1 MLFIEYQR
9 NYRSDGMIQV
19 LEFIEYNST
28 YFIIGLSAALI
39 IVIILYIAQIRE
51 YHKHKERYDSLTR
64 GLSGA
69 NIEDLFLKINSEL
82 SSLNRDINLLDDN
95 MEALETRLTF
105 TIQKMGFVRYNAFAD
120 TGSDLSFSITLL
132 DAYNNGF
139 VLTSIYG
146 RDQAVMFAK
155 PIQNANC
162 NVPLSPEEMAA
173 INRALMGESAEK
185 IL

>member
-1 MLFIEYQR
+1 
-9 NYRSDGMIQV
+9 MIQV
-19 LEFIEYNST
+19 LDFIDFNST
-28 YFIIGLSAALI
+28 YFIIGLLVAIL
-39 IVIILYIAQIRE
+39 VVFILYIAQIRE
-51 YHKHKERYDSLTR
+51 YRKHKERYDSLTR

-69 NIEDLFLKINSEL
+69 NIEDLFLRINSEL
-82 SSLNRDINLLDDN
+82 SSINRDINLIEDN
-95 MEALETRLTF
+95 IETIETKVTF

-120 TGSDLSFSITLL
+120 TGSELSFSIALL

-146 RDQAVMFAK
+146 REQAVIFGK

-162 NVPLSPEEMAA
+162 NVPLSPEEMTA

>member
-1 MLFIEYQR
+1 MTQF
-9 NYRSDGMIQV
+9 
-19 LEFIEYNST
+19 LEFIDYNST
-28 YFIIGLSAALI
+28 YFILGLMGAI
-39 IVIILYIAQIRE
+39 FVVMILHITQIRE
-51 YHKHKERYDSLTR
+51 YKKHKERYDSLTR

-69 NIEDLFLKINSEL
+69 NIEDLFIRINTEL
-82 SSLNRDINLLDDN
+82 SSINRDLNLMEDN
-95 MEALETRLTF
+95 IETIETRVSF

-120 TGSDLSFSITLL
+120 TGSELSFSIALL

-146 RDQAVMFAK
+146 REQAVIFGK

>member
-1 MLFIEYQR
+1 
-9 NYRSDGMIQV
+9 MIQV
-19 LEFIEYNST
+19 LEFIEFNST
-28 YFIIGLSAALI
+28 YLILGLL
-39 IVIILYIAQIRE
+39 VVFFLVLILYIAQIRE
-51 YHKHKERYDSLTR
+51 YKKHKERYNSLTR

-69 NIEDLFLKINSEL
+69 NIEDLFLRINSEL
-82 SSLNRDINLLDDN
+82 SSINRDINLIEDN
-95 MEALETRLTF
+95 IEAFETKLSF

-120 TGSDLSFSITLL
+120 TGSELSFSIALL

-146 RDQAVMFAK
+146 REQAVIFGK

>member
-1 MLFIEYQR
+1 MVQLLDFI
-9 NYRSDGMIQV
+9 D
-19 LEFIEYNST
+19 LNST
-28 YFIIGLSAALI
+28 YFIIALSVAFL
-39 IVIILYIAQIRE
+39 VVLILYIAQIRE
-51 YHKHKERYDSLTR
+51 YRKHKERYDSLTR

-69 NIEDLFLKINSEL
+69 NIEDLFIRINSEL
-82 SSLNRDINLLDDN
+82 SSINRDINLIEDN
-95 MEALETRLTF
+95 IETIETKVTF

-120 TGSDLSFSITLL
+120 TGSELSFSIALM

-146 RDQAVMFAK
+146 REQAVMFGK

-162 NVPLSPEEMAA
+162 NVPLSPEEMTA
-173 INRALMGESAEK
+173 INRALMGESSEK

>member
-1 MLFIEYQR
+1 M
-9 NYRSDGMIQV
+9 QV
-19 LEFIEYNST
+19 LDFIDFYST
-28 YFIIGLSAALI
+28 YFIIGLLVAILV
-39 IVIILYIAQIRE
+39 VIILYIAQIRE
-51 YHKHKERYDSLTR
+51 YRKHKERYDSLTR

-82 SSLNRDINLLDDN
+82 SSINRDLNLIEDN
-95 MEALETRLTF
+95 IETIETKVTF

-120 TGSDLSFSITLL
+120 TGSELSFSIALL

-146 RDQAVMFAK
+146 REQAVLFGK

-162 NVPLSPEEMAA
+162 NVPLSPEEMTA
-173 INRALMGESAEK
+173 INRALMGESSEK

>member
-1 MLFIEYQR
+1 M
-9 NYRSDGMIQV
+9 MQV
-19 LEFIEYNST
+19 LDFIDFNST
-28 YFIIGLSAALI
+28 YFIIGLMAAIL
-39 IVIILYIAQIRE
+39 VVFILYVAQIRE
-51 YHKHKERYDSLTR
+51 YRKHKERYDSLTR

-69 NIEDLFLKINSEL
+69 NIEDLFLRINSEL
-82 SSLNRDINLLDDN
+82 SSINRDLNLIEDN
-95 MEALETRLTF
+95 IETIETKVTF

-120 TGSDLSFSITLL
+120 TGSELSFSIALL

-146 RDQAVMFAK
+146 REQAVIFGK

-162 NVPLSPEEMAA
+162 NVPLSPEEMTA

>member
-1 MLFIEYQR
+1 
-9 NYRSDGMIQV
+9 MIQV
-19 LEFIEYNST
+19 LEFIEYKST
-28 YFIIGLSAALI
+28 YLILGLLVAFL
-39 IVIILYIAQIRE
+39 VVLILYITQIIE
-51 YHKHKERYDSLTR
+51 YRKHKKRYDSLTR

-69 NIEDLFLKINSEL
+69 NIEDLFLKINTEM
-82 SSLNRDINLLDDN
+82 SSINRDINLIEDN
-95 MEALETRLTF
+95 IEAFETKLSF

-120 TGSDLSFSITLL
+120 TGSELSFSIALL

-146 RDQAVMFAK
+146 REQAVMFGK
-155 PIQNANC
+155 PIQNANS
-162 NVPLSPEEMAA
+162 NVPLSPEEIAA